1 MKKAIKLNSHAIF
14 WGFVSVEREP
24 FEIEEAIIL

>member
-1 MKKAIKLNSHAIF
+1 MKKAVKLNSMLF
-14 WGFVSVEREP
+14 FGGFVSVEREP